1 MAAIVADDSLRSIS
15 RTSASISSDLSAWD
29 TSRNPSRTFL
39 DSSARFFSAADIFLA
54 NSASLRASR
63 FSASK
68 VLCSASLSSFR
79 LSCLLDPL
87 DRLDDLSEGAEGADP
102 ANITARSRADC
113 DVHHHSPPSAKGSL
127 GASMAMAAESSL
139 SASAARASVCGEN
152 GLACFSALCIL
163 RRSRAARSLSLP
175 PELPGVA
182 GVGTSSPSS
191 TIAILFLA
199 GVTSGSK
206 VTSGSNVT
214 RLPEGVDP
222 CAWSGD
228 DPSSGGN
235 GGGKPRVDD
244 STPARY
250 ESRTSPERIPS
261 ALRLAASLAANAS
274 PSKEPTA
281 ATTASASA
289 ASRAAASMLATAASC
304 AAVVS
309 SPAASPS
316 VVSPISSSEEEKSS
330 DEV

>member
-1 MAAIVADDSLRSIS
+1 M
-15 RTSASISSDLSAWD
+15 
-29 TSRNPSRTFL
+29 
-39 DSSARFFSAADIFLA
+39 
-54 NSASLRASR
+54 
-63 FSASK
+63 
-68 VLCSASLSSFR
+68 
-79 LSCLLDPL
+79 
-87 DRLDDLSEGAEGADP
+87 
-102 ANITARSRADC
+102 
-113 DVHHHSPPSAKGSL
+113 
-127 GASMAMAAESSL
+127 
-139 SASAARASVCGEN
+139 CGEN

-175 PELPGVA
+175 PELPGVV

-199 GVTSGSK
+199 GVTSGS
-206 VTSGSNVT
+206 NVT
-214 RLPEGVDP
+214 LRPAEGVDP

-261 ALRLAASLAANAS
+261 ALRLAASRASNAS

-309 SPAASPS
+309 SPAASPM